1 MKSFRKVIATTALVV
16 VGSMS
21 VATMASAESISGSG
35 ATFPQTFQ
43 AAATVEYSRV
53 SGHTVTYANPG
64 GGSSAGKTSFFTNL
78 TDFGGTDS
86 AESAGSRNTAFGWV
100 YVPYVAGAT
109 AVAYRLDE
117 LKGSTLNL
125 SIPTVAGI
133 FDGTIKTWN
142 DPKIV
147 ADMALAPI
155 WTNSTAKSTYK
166 GASALWT
173 ETSATASTV
182 TVTLNPAALKK
193 AKGKKVEVFENKVKK
208 SVKSVTV
215 AKKGQIAIALTTK
228 AASEYTVK
236 VDGKEVAKFA
246 LKDTTPV
253 LPAKP
258 ITVVYRSDGSGTTN
272 NFIKPLNAFS
282 TTWTVNDNF
291 TTAIPGGSATIAGLG
306 AAFQGQSGSAN
317 VSNAIADTN
326 GSIGYTEISFVT
338 DATRAAKGML
348 AANIKNVAGKFVA
361 PTAAATASM
370 IADSDIDAKG
380 FVTFNYKQTSNT
392 TAYPFVAITYAL
404 GRTAASAKALVVSDY
419 LKYILN
425 IYAPLQAESL
435 GYAPLTGAVLTIAK
449 NNAARIGSGN

>member
-43 AAATVEYSRV
+43 AAATVEYSKS
-53 SGHTVTYANPG
+53 SGHTATYANPG
-64 GGSSAGKTSFFTNL
+64 GGSSKGKTDFFANL
-78 TDFGGTDS
+78 TDFGGSDS
-86 AESAGSRNTAFGWV
+86 AVSSTQSGATAFSWV

-117 LKGSTLNL
+117 IKGSTLNL

-133 FDGTIKTWN
+133 FGGTIKMWN
-142 DPKIV
+142 DPAIV
-147 ADMALAPI
+147 ADMAANAI
-155 WTNSTAKSTYK
+155 WANSTRKSAYK

-173 ETSATASTV
+173 PTSTTAA
-182 TVTLNPAALKK
+182 TLNITLTPAALKA
-193 AKGKKVEVFENKVKK
+193 AKGKKIEILEDKK
-208 SVKSVTV
+208 SVKTATV
-215 AKKGQIAIALTTK
+215 AAKGQIAINLTTK
-228 AASEYTVK
+228 AAAYTVK

-246 LKDTTPV
+246 QSTPT
-253 LPAKP
+253 LPAKA

-282 TTWTVNDNF
+282 TTWTVNDAF
-291 TTAIPGGSATIAGLG
+291 TTAIPGGATAVAGFG

-338 DATRAAKGML
+338 DATRAAKGMA
-348 AANIKNVAGKFVA
+348 AANIKNAAGKYVA
-361 PTAAATASM
+361 PTSAAVSSM
-370 IADSDIDAKG
+370 IADSDIDSKG
-380 FVTFNYKQTSNT
+380 FVTFNFKQTTNT
-392 TAYPFVAITYAL
+392 TAYPFVAVTYAL
-404 GRTAASAKALVVSDY
+404 GKTAVSSKSIVVSDY
-419 LKYILN
+419 LKWTLN
-425 IYAPLQAESL
+425 TYAPAAAESL
-435 GYAPLTGAVLTIAK
+435 GYAALTGALLTVAK
-449 NNAARIGSGN
+449 NNAARVGSGN

>member
-1 MKSFRKVIATTALVV
+1 MKSFRKVIASTALVV

-43 AAATVEYSRV
+43 AAATVEYSKT

-64 GGSSAGKTSFFTNL
+64 GGSTTGKTSFFTNL

-86 AESAGSRNTAFGWV
+86 AESAGTRNTAFGWV

-117 LKGSTLNL
+117 IKGSTLNL

-133 FDGTIKTWN
+133 FDGTIKMWN
-142 DPKIV
+142 DPAIV
-147 ADMALAPI
+147 ADMAANPI
-155 WTNSTAKSTYK
+155 WANTTKKSAYK

-173 ETSATASTV
+173 PTSATAA
-182 TVTLNPAALKK
+182 TLNITLTPAALKA
-193 AKGKKVEVFENKVKK
+193 AKGKKIEILEDKK
-208 SVKSVTV
+208 SVKTVTV
-215 AKKGQIAIALTTK
+215 AAKGQLAIALTTK
-228 AASEYTVK
+228 VAAYTVK
-236 VDGKEVAKFA
+236 IDGKEVAKFA
-246 LKDTTPV
+246 QSTPT
-253 LPAKP
+253 LPAKA

-272 NFIKPLNAFS
+272 NFIKTLNAQNS
-282 TTWTVNDNF
+282 KWTVNDAF
-291 TTAIPGGSATIAGLG
+291 TTAIPGGATAVAGFG

-338 DATRAAKGML
+338 DATRAAKGMS
-348 AANIKNVAGKFVA
+348 AANIKNAAGKYVA
-361 PTAAATASM
+361 PTSAATSSM

-380 FVTFNYKQTSNT
+380 FVTFNFKQTTNT
-392 TAYPFVAITYAL
+392 TAYPFVAVTYAL
-404 GRTAASAKALVVSDY
+404 GRTAVTSKAIVVSGY
-419 LKYILN
+419 LQWILDT
-425 IYAPLQAESL
+425 YAPAAAESL
-435 GYAPLTGAVLTIAK
+435 GYAPLSGALLTVAK
-449 NNAARIGSGN
+449 NNAKRIGSGN

>member
-43 AAATVEYSRV
+43 AAATVEYSKAT
-53 SGHTVTYANPG
+53 GHTATYANPG
-64 GGSSAGKTSFFTNL
+64 GGSSKGKSDFFANL
-78 TDFGGTDS
+78 TDFGGSDS
-86 AESAGSRNTAFGWV
+86 AVSSTQSGSTAFSWV

-117 LKGSTLNL
+117 IKGSTLNL

-133 FDGTIKTWN
+133 FGGTIKMWN
-142 DPKIV
+142 DPAIV
-147 ADMALAPI
+147 ADMAANPI
-155 WTNSTAKSTYK
+155 WANSAKKSAYK

-173 ETSATASTV
+173 PTSETAA
-182 TVTLNPAALKK
+182 TLNITLTPAALKA
-193 AKGKKVEVFENKVKK
+193 AKGKKIEILEDKK
-208 SVKSVTV
+208 SVKTATV
-215 AKKGQIAIALTTK
+215 AAKGQIAINLTTK
-228 AASEYTVK
+228 AAAYTVK

-246 LKDTTPV
+246 QSTPT
-253 LPAKP
+253 LPAKA

-282 TTWTVNDNF
+282 TTWTVNDAF
-291 TTAIPGGSATIAGLG
+291 TTAIPGGATAVAGFG

-338 DATRAAKGML
+338 DATRAAKGMA
-348 AANIKNVAGKFVA
+348 AANIKNAAGKYVA
-361 PTAAATASM
+361 PTSAATSSM
-370 IADSDIDAKG
+370 IADSDIDSKG
-380 FVTFNYKQTSNT
+380 FVTFNFKQTTNT
-392 TAYPFVAITYAL
+392 TAYPFVAVTYAL
-404 GRTAASAKALVVSDY
+404 GKTAVSAKSIIVSDY
-419 LKYILN
+419 LKWILN
-425 IYAPLQAESL
+425 TYAPAAAESL
-435 GYAPLTGAVLTIAK
+435 GYAALTGALLTVAK
-449 NNAARIGSGN
+449 NNAARVGSGN

>member
-35 ATFPQTFQ
+35 ATFPQSFQ
-43 AAATVEYSRV
+43 ASASVEYTKA

-64 GGSSAGKTSFFTNL
+64 GGSSKGKTDFFTNL

-117 LKGSTLNL
+117 LKGATLNL

-147 ADMALAPI
+147 ADMKANPVWA
-155 WTNSTAKSTYK
+155 NSKKKSGLK

-173 ETSATASTV
+173 PTSTTASTLS
-182 TVTLNPAALKK
+182 VTLTPAALKD
-193 AKGKKVEVFENKVKK
+193 AKGKSIEVFQNKDKK
-208 SVKSVTV
+208 AMKKVTV
-215 AKKGQIAIALTTK
+215 AKKGQIEIKLATK
-228 AASEYTVK
+228 EADSYTVK
-236 VDGKEVAKFA
+236 VNGKEVAKFA
-246 LKDTTPV
+246 ISTPT
-253 LPAKP
+253 LPATA

-282 TTWTVNDNF
+282 SKWTVNDNF
-291 TTAIPGGSATIAGLG
+291 TTAIPGGSSALAGLG

-326 GSIGYTEISFVT
+326 GSIGYTEVSFVT
-338 DATRAAKGML
+338 DPTRAAKGMA

-361 PTAAATASM
+361 PTAAATSSM
-370 IADSDIDAKG
+370 IAESDIDSKG
-380 FVTFNYKQTSNT
+380 FVTFNFNQTSNT

-404 GRTAASAKALVVSDY
+404 GRTAASAKATVVSDY

-425 IYAPLQAESL
+425 VYAPLQAEAL